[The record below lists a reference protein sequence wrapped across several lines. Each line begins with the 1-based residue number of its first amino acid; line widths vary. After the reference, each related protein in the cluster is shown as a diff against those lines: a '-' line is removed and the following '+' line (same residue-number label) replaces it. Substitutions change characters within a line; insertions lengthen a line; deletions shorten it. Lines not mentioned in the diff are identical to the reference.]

1 MIKTTYYTGPYTHP
15 INYSRAIIPN
25 DIYLF
30 DIKRKE
36 LFSTIC
42 STRPYKD
49 PHFTDSQ
56 YLQQKIPIEN
66 LFNLTVKTLTGQSI
80 KISVPSKD
88 AEVSSIMFDIKNKQG
103 IDVTQQRLV
112 YSGQHLNPNNKI
124 SRYEIKNNSTIYL
137 VLCLRA
143 GMKHRVNTG
152 GDSRRHG
159 ETVRINVIFGDKE
172 STVTMRHGTE
182 WGQINAALSQ
192 IVKNGNIPKRINLAG
207 LSDSFKS
214 FNKRDCFQLV
224 SKEADGKKSAIDSIE
239 ADGKNSTSDSI
250 SDSINDSIEA
260 NGKKSTHDSTQEL
273 LQQISQIEMKMN
285 EEKAIHEEKQRK
297 ALAEAEKI
305 RSQIAALE
313 MEKQTKSM
321 SKE

>member
-1 MIKTTYYTGPYTHP
+1 M
-15 INYSRAIIPN
+15 
-25 DIYLF
+25 
-30 DIKRKE
+30 
-36 LFSTIC
+36 
-42 STRPYKD
+42 
-49 PHFTDSQ
+49 
-56 YLQQKIPIEN
+56 
-66 LFNLTVKTLTGQSI
+66 FNLTVKTLTGQSI

-88 AEVSSIMFDIKNKQG
+88 AEVSSIMFDIYNKQG
-103 IDVTQQRLV
+103 IDVAQQRLV

-159 ETVRINVIFGDKE
+159 EPVRINVLFGDKE

-182 WGQINAALSQ
+182 WGQINAALSH

-250 SDSINDSIEA
+250 EADGKKSTSDSIEA
-260 NGKKSTHDSTQEL
+260 DGKKSTSDYIEADGKKSTSDSISDSIEADGKKSTSDSIEADGKKSTSDSIEADGKKSTSDSIEADGKKSTSDSIEADGKKSTHDSTQEL
-273 LQQISQIEMKMN
+273 LQQISQIEM
-285 EEKAIHEEKQRK
+285 
-297 ALAEAEKI
+297 
-305 RSQIAALE
+305 
-313 MEKQTKSM
+313 
-321 SKE
+321 